1 MVRQRPRHQRQT
13 GQRMR
18 RRKMD
23 VVPILRGAVSD
34 AACRTYKTLWSAR
47 APVGLLNGRASIL
60 FIFSPFFRRISHL
73 MGHKERKERHPLLLL
88 AATTSAAIL
97 ISIDFDLDQSEIIDL
112 SLLI

>member
-34 AACRTYKTLWSAR
+34 AACRTYKTLWSACR
-47 APVGLLNGRASIL
+47 AFERSCLNPLHLQSVL
-60 FIFSPFFRRISHL
+60 PPHFSPH
-73 MGHKERKERHPLLLL
+73 GAQGAQGTP
-88 AATTSAAIL
+88 SAA
-97 ISIDFDLDQSEIIDL
+97 SVGSNNQCSDFDLDRF
-112 SLLI
+112 

>member
-1 MVRQRPRHQRQT
+1 
-13 GQRMR
+13 
-18 RRKMD
+18 MD

-34 AACRTYKTLWSAR
+34 AACRTYKTLWSACR
-47 APVGLLNGRASIL
+47 AFERSCLNPLHLQSVL
-60 FIFSPFFRRISHL
+60 PPHFSPH
-73 MGHKERKERHPLLLL
+73 GAQGAQRHPLLLL

>member
-1 MVRQRPRHQRQT
+1 
-13 GQRMR
+13 
-18 RRKMD
+18 MD

-34 AACRTYKTLWSAR
+34 AACRTYKTLWSACR
-47 APVGLLNGRASIL
+47 AFERSCLNPLHLQSVL
-60 FIFSPFFRRISHL
+60 PPHL